1 MTEINTKECYIFS
14 FLGYGIIILLWFMS
28 KDILFY
34 YYMISTF
41 SCIFIYL
48 FEGVMKGEYSKTITE
63 NIMGW
68 FMSILLVCS
77 VSPVL
82 TLWYPY
88 RLINMLIQRLI
99 KWYIGKLTNKVVNN
113 FLKEMVKGDVNGI
126 ENRNNESV
134 KKNN

>member
-1 MTEINTKECYIFS
+1 MTEINSSECYIFS
-14 FLGYGIIILLWFMS
+14 ILGYGIIILLWFMS

-48 FEGVMKGEYSKTITE
+48 FEGVMKGEYSKIITE
-63 NIMGW
+63 NIVGW